1 MGVKGVYLSSIY
13 TNSVSQLCEMLV
25 PGFMPLVHL
34 LEGIASSIALNASLF
49 EWHVSLIDWF
59 KS

>member
-1 MGVKGVYLSSIY
+1 MVVKGVYLSSIY

-49 EWHVSLIDWF
+49 EWHVFLID
-59 KS
+59 